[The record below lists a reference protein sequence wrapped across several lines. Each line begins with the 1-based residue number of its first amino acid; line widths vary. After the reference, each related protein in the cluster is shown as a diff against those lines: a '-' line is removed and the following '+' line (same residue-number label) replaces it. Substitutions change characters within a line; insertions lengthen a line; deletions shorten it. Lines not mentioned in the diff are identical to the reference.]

1 MSLIIISEKQVELR
15 GERRACDDI
24 TGVCV
29 CGVAWIVA
37 QLLTM
42 IHLCAG
48 EMQPIGLVD
57 ISSGGVNK

>member
-1 MSLIIISEKQVELR
+1 MKSVLSQ
-15 GERRACDDI
+15 
-24 TGVCV
+24 VCV
-29 CGVAWIVA
+29 CVCVSVAWIVA

-57 ISSGGVNK
+57 ICSGGVNK

>member
-1 MSLIIISEKQVELR
+1 MSLIIISEKQVELWRDR
-15 GERRACDDI
+15 GASDDI

-29 CGVAWIVA
+29 CVAWIVA